1 MTCQSCVDDITKI
14 LKGFTG
20 MFEEELLSVSL
31 LRGINWHSPD
41 IKSFD
46 IDLND
51 QRVVVEGSG
60 MHIVFYAIG
69 KINFSS

>member
-1 MTCQSCVDDITKI
+1 
-14 LKGFTG
+14 

-60 MHIVFYAIG
+60 MHVVFYAIG